1 MTNRA
6 KTMAE
11 LEAEDSTGF
20 SNQTNTPNELAETI
34 RLTAARRNHEAI
46 YTPIADP
53 SDEEDDEGETE

>member
-1 MTNRA
+1 MTTQA

-20 SNQTNTPNELAETI
+20 RNKTNTPNELAETI

-53 SDEEDDEGETE
+53 SEEDDEGETT